1 MRVFKT
7 NLIKSQL
14 SEPELEQLT
23 RDFKQYKQTG
33 IPADTFGRDA
43 LYDYP
48 HTLPSVRHA
57 ELRHLHIIEVS
68 CGSIPNSNQYYRTSD
83 DHLVYCE
90 GFFNSGDFLMI
101 SILSPNAHAQA
112 RKNSLMFKLAEMAED
127 FRNQY

>member
-14 SEPELEQLT
+14 SQSELEQLT
-23 RDFKQYKQTG
+23 KDFRQYKQTG

-43 LYDYP
+43 LYDHP
-48 HTLPSVRHA
+48 HTLPSVRQA

-68 CGSIPNSNQYYRTSD
+68 KGATPNSNQYYRTSD

-90 GFFNSGDFLMI
+90 GFFNSDDYLLI
-101 SILSPNAHAQA
+101 SILSPNAHEQA
-112 RKNSLMFKLAEMAED
+112 RTNGVMFKLAEMAED